1 MPDPK
6 NLSDEEIHKRLLD
19 LWSKYV
25 VLTEELLKFINKKD
39 VDTFLELVRQRGA
52 LIEQMKQ
59 LPDKKFRET
68 PECKQMIEKIVPI
81 DREVAFKAR
90 AWLIASK
97 RQNATVKGY
106 DAYGASRS
114 SGRIFNR
121 KF

>member
-1 MPDPK
+1 MPDPQ
-6 NLSDEEIHKRLLD
+6 NLSDEEIYQKLLD
-19 LWSKYV
+19 LWRRYV

-39 VDTFLELVRQRGA
+39 VDTFMELVRQRGV

-59 LPDKKFRET
+59 FPDKKFRET
-68 PECKQMIEKIVPI
+68 DVCKQMIEKIVPI

-97 RQNATVKGY
+97 RQNASVKAY
-106 DAYGASRS
+106 DTYGGTRS